1 MLYLTLRHYSYVAA
15 IADHGSLSAAAAHL
29 NVSQPSLSNALDI
42 IEARLQR
49 PLFLRGRGQGVT
61 ITPDGR
67 SFVKEAKSLLG
78 SARRLEQSGQT
89 PLPQTGAAL
98 GCFHDLAPFVLAPA
112 LSRLRQSLPKI
123 ELRSRLGN
131 FETLVRDMTEGAID
145 LAITWD
151 IGLDA
156 RFSKRVLGHLR
167 PHAFVAIDHPLAART
182 KLTLSDL
189 AQEQLILSDDGLSVQ
204 HMVKLCQSAG
214 FIPHL
219 AGHAAPVEVMRS
231 LAAHGEGIGISY
243 SVPPSQQSYD
253 GRALC
258 AVPIANA
265 AAEEPVVLAQ
275 LGDPAPGSTLHLIG
289 ETLEKADLFRFGSA

>member
-1 MLYLTLRHYSYVAA
+1 MLYLTLRHYTYVVA
-15 IADHGSLSAAAAHL
+15 IAEHGSLSAAAAHL

-42 IEARLQR
+42 IEDRLQR

-61 ITPDGR
+61 ITPYGR
-67 SFVKEAKSLLG
+67 SFVKEAKSLLETA
-78 SARRLEQSGQT
+78 SRLEQSGQS
-89 PLPQTGAAL
+89 PLSQTTAAL

-112 LSRLRQSLPKI
+112 LSRLRRSLPQI
-123 ELRSRLGN
+123 ELRSRLGS
-131 FETLVRDMTEGAID
+131 FETLVSDMTEGAID

-167 PHAFVAIDHPLAART
+167 PHAFVAMDHPLADRAELR
-182 KLTLSDL
+182 LSDL
-189 AQEQLILSDDGLSVQ
+189 AEEGLILSDDGLSVQ
-204 HMVKLCQSAG
+204 HMVKLCQGAG
-214 FIPHL
+214 FTPHL

-243 SVPPSQQSYD
+243 SVPPSDQSYD

-258 AVPIANA
+258 AVPLTDP

-275 LGDPAPGSTLHLIG
+275 LGDPAPGGTLHLIG
-289 ETLEKADLFRFGSA
+289 ETLEKADLFRFGGA

>member
-1 MLYLTLRHYSYVAA
+1 MLYLTLRHYSYVVA

-42 IEARLQR
+42 IEARLQW

-67 SFVKEAKSLLG
+67 NFVKEAKSLLG
-78 SARRLEQSGQT
+78 SARRLEQSGQS
-89 PLPQTGAAL
+89 PLSQASVAL

-112 LSRLRQSLPKI
+112 LSRLRQSLPEI

-131 FETLVRDMTEGAID
+131 FETLVRGMAEGAID
-145 LAITWD
+145 LTITWD

-167 PHAFVAIDHPLAART
+167 PHAFIAMDHPLARRADL
-182 KLTLSDL
+182 KLSDL
-189 AQEQLILSDDGLSVQ
+189 AEEVLILSDDGLSVQ

-214 FIPHL
+214 FTPHL

-231 LAAHGEGIGISY
+231 LAAHEEGIGISY
-243 SVPPSQQSYD
+243 SVPPSQHSYD

-258 AVPIANA
+258 ALPVTDP

-275 LGDPAPGSTLHLIG
+275 LGDPVPGGTANLIG
-289 ETLEKADLFRFGSA
+289 EILENADLFRFGGA

>member
-67 SFVKEAKSLLG
+67 SFVKEAKSLIA
-78 SARRLEQSGQT
+78 SARRLEQSGRSPLSQT
-89 PLPQTGAAL
+89 SAAL

-112 LSRLRQSLPKI
+112 LSRLRQSLPEM
-123 ELRSRLGN
+123 ELHSRLGS
-131 FETLVRDMTEGAID
+131 FETLVRDMTEGTID

-167 PHAFVAIDHPLAART
+167 PHAFVAMDHPLACRAA
-182 KLTLSDL
+182 LTLSDL
-189 AQEQLILSDDGLSVQ
+189 AHEQLILSDDGLSVQ

-214 FIPHL
+214 FTPHL

-243 SVPPSQQSYD
+243 SVPPSRQSYD
-253 GRALC
+253 GRDLRAIPLTD
-258 AVPIANA
+258 P

-275 LGDPAPGSTLHLIG
+275 LGDPAPGGTLHLIA
-289 ETLEKADLFRFGSA
+289 ETLEKADLFRLGGA

>member
-1 MLYLTLRHYSYVAA
+1 MLYLTLRHYSYVVA
-15 IADHGSLSAAAAHL
+15 IADQGSLSAAAAHL
-29 NVSQPSLSNALDI
+29 NVSQPSLSNALDT

-67 SFVKEAKSLLG
+67 SFVKEAKTLIA
-78 SARRLEQSGQT
+78 SARRLEQSGQA
-89 PLPQTGAAL
+89 PLSQTNAAL

-112 LSRLRQSLPKI
+112 LSGLRRALPDI
-123 ELRSRLGN
+123 ELRSRLGS

-145 LAITWD
+145 LAITCD

-167 PHAFVAIDHPLAART
+167 PHAFVAKDHPLANRT
-182 KLTLSDL
+182 QLSLRDL
-189 AQEQLILSDDGLSVQ
+189 VEEQLILSDDGLSVQ

-214 FIPHL
+214 FTPHL

-231 LAAHGEGIGISY
+231 LAAHGIGIGISY
-243 SVPPSQQSYD
+243 SVPPSKQSYD
-253 GRALC
+253 GRDLRAIP
-258 AVPIANA
+258 VTDPN
-265 AAEEPVVLAQ
+265 AEEPVVLAQ
-275 LGDPAPGSTLHLIG
+275 LGDPAPGGTLHLIG
-289 ETLEKADLFRFGSA
+289 ETLEKAGLFRFGSA